1 MKRILVLILFA
12 TLCGC
17 QVNSDS
23 NRKNRRLYKSEMKQN
38 EIFEAYDFFADSGI
52 TKYTKNSSNIS
63 IFIPF
68 ENIDNK
74 GIVFKYKNE
83 YCFLKHVSSGPTGCI
98 YIVENRINK
107 KYSHN
112 DSIAINPNNK
122 FELLLLKP
130 YFSGHMFYSFEK
142 DPVDNSRIRIN
153 VYCYQVKTAAEDA
166 PKKSLSSFINQTDS
180 SRNEA
185 KISEFEIVTYNGL
198 ISEIHKK
205 YYINCE
211 CQYASLLNSNIFN
224 IYKGQYISDIVAGI
238 ISRSFYP
245 KYYW

>member
-1 MKRILVLILFA
+1 
-12 TLCGC
+12 
-17 QVNSDS
+17 
-23 NRKNRRLYKSEMKQN
+23 MKQN
-38 EIFEAYDFFADSGI
+38 EIFEAYDFFADGGI
-52 TKYTKNSSNIS
+52 TKYTKNSSHICS
-63 IFIPF
+63 FIPF

-74 GIVFKYKNE
+74 GIVFKYNKE
-83 YCFLKHVSSGPTGCI
+83 YCFLKHVSSEPTGCI

-107 KYSHN
+107 MYSHN

-142 DPVDNSRIRIN
+142 DTVDNSKIRVK
-153 VYCYQVKTAAEDA
+153 VYCYQVKTAAENA
-166 PKKSLSSFINQTDS
+166 PRKSLCSFINQTDS

-185 KISEFEIVTYNGL
+185 KISEFDIVTYNGL

-205 YYINCE
+205 YYIDCG
-211 CQYASLLNSNIFN
+211 CQNVSLLNSI
-224 IYKGQYISDIVAGI
+224 ILYKYKGQYFSDIIAVI